1 MRERGKAMHTQPEV
15 SLQLNG
21 SNALALSCWD
31 GCLHIGCPHYV
42 QSRGHCLNLS
52 QISKHG
58 QGSKNRRTFFSLLR
72 RIQAMQAP
80 GLCKEEQLCLRAS
93 FSLLD
98 VHPTADNITQP
109 FLLLETMCST
119 TCCSHLIQTDVL
131 RLSYAWLW
139 QSFLISDCVNS
150 IDIFITFGGSREYF
164 PAGEVPSLQ
173 FSSPPAAPTG

>member
-21 SNALALSCWD
+21 SNARALSCWD

-42 QSRGHCLNLS
+42 QSRGHYLNLS
-52 QISKHG
+52 QISKRG
-58 QGSKNRRTFFSLLR
+58 QGSKNRHTFFLIAAKNSCHASTRAVQRRATMFKSILLSL
-72 RIQAMQAP
+72 
-80 GLCKEEQLCLRAS
+80 GC
-93 FSLLD
+93 
-98 VHPTADNITQP
+98 TADNITQP